1 MGITLIQWRIRI
13 GTFSQRVRL
22 GMEAM
27 AMICLGG
34 GISCTIRF
42 CTLYLALCC
51 VGTFDPEADYRMCTN
66 SGTPLC
72 SSYITET
79 AYQPLGA
86 PWPGEYVS
94 VDDQRTSFSGCRHRQ
109 RVLKINLL
117 TSGDIETNPGPG
129 TEPQEF
135 ESVMSSNTSKTRS
148 TTRQTKLSASDG
160 NLAMKNDDQPSLGDV
175 MNELKT
181 MNGKIDN
188 VITSLN
194 ELKTETKRIDNRCAA
209 VENGMAELKN
219 ENRQLKQKLDNLD
232 SHSRRNNLIIQG
244 IPENQN
250 QESWQKCEDAVLKC
264 FKDELNIQEE
274 VAIES
279 AHRLPKPKQIKQ
291 RREGPRDIIIR
302 LSFFK
307 DKVTIMD
314 KAREIK
320 PKGLFVR
327 EDFSEGVRM
336 ARNKMSDM
344 LSTARNLKL
353 KSYLSFN
360 KLIVVNNDNKKNIYM
375 YDEAADAVKKVKD
388 SFDDNIPATTDKTA

>member
-1 MGITLIQWRIRI
+1 
-13 GTFSQRVRL
+13 
-22 GMEAM
+22 
-27 AMICLGG
+27 
-34 GISCTIRF
+34 
-42 CTLYLALCC
+42 
-51 VGTFDPEADYRMCTN
+51 
-66 SGTPLC
+66 
-72 SSYITET
+72 
-79 AYQPLGA
+79 
-86 PWPGEYVS
+86 
-94 VDDQRTSFSGCRHRQ
+94 
-109 RVLKINLL
+109 
-117 TSGDIETNPGPG
+117 
-129 TEPQEF
+129 
-135 ESVMSSNTSKTRS
+135 
-148 TTRQTKLSASDG
+148 
-160 NLAMKNDDQPSLGDV
+160 
-175 MNELKT
+175 
-181 MNGKIDN
+181 
-188 VITSLN
+188 
-194 ELKTETKRIDNRCAA
+194 
-209 VENGMAELKN
+209 MAELKN

-264 FKDELNIQEE
+264 FEDELNIQEE
-274 VAIES
+274 VAIER